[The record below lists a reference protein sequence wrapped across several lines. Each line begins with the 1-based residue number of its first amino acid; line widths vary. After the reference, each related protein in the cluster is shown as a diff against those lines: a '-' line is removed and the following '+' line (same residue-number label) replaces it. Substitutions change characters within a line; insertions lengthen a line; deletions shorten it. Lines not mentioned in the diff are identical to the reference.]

1 MGFPKLVKWFRCIKS
16 TFRSFQP
23 MSCLVH
29 GEVTPWRFHKTFTLV
44 TLWIENICG
53 LIFYVWTKFLPMRK
67 YATFSISGYTQSQP
81 MREDINVF
89 SHWLRLCT
97 ARDRKKAHIYFLFQ
111 ISDNWAFCTGQ
122 TCTKVSHSHYLLS
135 CYKSCV
141 IFSKSYCLTCE
152 YDFHFGLL
160 RQCQLVNVGRIQQL
174 TQLGHCN
181 TKPGG

>member
-1 MGFPKLVKWFRCIKS
+1 MAS
-16 TFRSFQP
+16 TLSRPQ
-23 MSCLVH
+23 CV
-29 GEVTPWRFHKTFTLV
+29 
-44 TLWIENICG
+44 
-53 LIFYVWTKFLPMRK
+53 
-67 YATFSISGYTQSQP
+67 
-81 MREDINVF
+81 NVF

-111 ISDNWAFCTGQ
+111 MSDNWAFCTEGQ

-135 CYKSCV
+135 CYKSGL
-141 IFSKSYCLTCE
+141 IFSKSCNEPAKRKRLGRSGTFMAQWFRRWTLESATRVRSPHGPLQSYCLTCE